1 MGMGASGEKVVY
13 CRTIDTHVL
22 ERDSGFFGM
31 KQ

>member
-22 ERDSGFFGM
+22 ERDSGFLE
-31 KQ
+31 